1 MPKRPGRPR
10 PSAAPSIFAYRVSA
24 TLGPDFGPTYHFR
37 MARLVAV
44 LIVLLALTAPAV
56 ARQGDDRLDG
66 LFERLQAAQ
75 NPLEAKLLE
84 EAIWQIWLESGSPT
98 VDLLMANGA
107 TAMSAGDYDK
117 AQTMFDAVVQLD
129 PDYAEGW
136 NKRATLYFITGNY
149 QASIADIE
157 KTLALE
163 PRHFGALSGLGQILE
178 RLNDPAGALKAYRRA
193 LAADPQMESVRERVK
208 ELTLQVKGSPI

>member
-1 MPKRPGRPR
+1 MC
-10 PSAAPSIFAYRVSA
+10 AA
-24 TLGPDFGPTYHFR
+24 LGPDFGPTYHFS

-44 LIVLLALTAPAV
+44 LVVLLALTAPAA

>member
-1 MPKRPGRPR
+1 
-10 PSAAPSIFAYRVSA
+10 
-24 TLGPDFGPTYHFR
+24 
-37 MARLVAV
+37 
-44 LIVLLALTAPAV
+44 IVLLALTAPAV